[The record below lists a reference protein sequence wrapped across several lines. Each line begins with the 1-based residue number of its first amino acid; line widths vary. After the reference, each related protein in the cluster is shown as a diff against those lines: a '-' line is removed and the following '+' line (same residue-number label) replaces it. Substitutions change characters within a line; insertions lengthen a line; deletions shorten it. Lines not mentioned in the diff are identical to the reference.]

1 MKRYSFQ
8 DTVVLVNG
16 VEITGWAD
24 GDDAIGVKRRT
35 PSISDKVGAGGE
47 MMVSVS
53 ADRSGE
59 IVFKLQQ
66 TSSSNKYLNQL
77 CELQEAA
84 GAQFVPVTVLLQDTY
99 RKDTATGTI
108 GYITKPADMTR
119 GAQAQNQEWTIVTER
134 LDLIF
139 GDTGPDVLGVV
150 GTVAA
155 AAGALGNL

>member
-16 VEITGWAD
+16 VEVTGWAD
-24 GDDAIGVKRRT
+24 GDDVIGIKRRN
-35 PSISDKVGAGGE
+35 PSLSDKIGASGE

-59 IVFKLQQ
+59 ITFKLQQ

-84 GAQFVPVTVLLQDTY
+84 GSRFVPVTVLLQDTY

-108 GYITKPADMTR
+108 GYITKPADMNR
-119 GAQAQNQEWTIVTER
+119 GVTAQNQEWTIVVER
-134 LDLIF
+134 LDMIF